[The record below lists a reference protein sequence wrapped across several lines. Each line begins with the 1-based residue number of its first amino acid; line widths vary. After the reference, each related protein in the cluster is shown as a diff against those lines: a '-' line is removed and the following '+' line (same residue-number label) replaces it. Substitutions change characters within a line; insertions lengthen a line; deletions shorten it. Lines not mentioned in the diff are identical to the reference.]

1 MRQNRPMRHTTTLT
15 AAAFTTAFAMLFAA
29 CPAGAMAAAPTASA
43 TLLARST
50 LIGVQA
56 AMREARAGN
65 KIGADAATCVQ
76 ALQPTAL
83 VPAFET
89 AVKDNWSAADIDAI
103 EAFLATPAG
112 RKYAERSVT
121 QARLDAGEPLTA
133 PLIEYTEDEVA
144 ALDRFRKTPAGT
156 QLVSHSEFANER
168 SRKAIQARLLDL
180 LTGCRAVP

>member
-1 MRQNRPMRHTTTLT
+1 MRQNRPMRHTTTFT
-15 AAAFTTAFAMLFAA
+15 AAAFATLFAA
-29 CPAGAMAAAPTASA
+29 CSAAALAATPTASA

-56 AMREARAGN
+56 AMREARAGS

-83 VPAFET
+83 VPVFES
-89 AVKDNWSAADIDAI
+89 AVKDNWNAADIDAI
-103 EAFLATPAG
+103 EAFLATPSG
-112 RKYAERSVT
+112 RKYTERSVV

-133 PLIEYTEDEVA
+133 PMPEYTEEELA
-144 ALDRFRKTPAGT
+144 ALDRFRKTPAGA

>member
-1 MRQNRPMRHTTTLT
+1 MRHTTTLT
-15 AAAFTTAFAMLFAA
+15 AAALAALLATSAFAASAA
-29 CPAGAMAAAPTASA
+29 TPTGSA

-50 LIGVQA
+50 LVGVQA

-65 KIGADAATCVQ
+65 KIGVDAASCVQ
-76 ALQPTAL
+76 ALQPAAL
-83 VPAFET
+83 VPVFET
-89 AVKDNWSAADIDAI
+89 AVKDNWSAADVDAI

-112 RKYAERSVT
+112 RRYIERSVV

-133 PLIEYTEDEVA
+133 PMPEYTEEELA
-144 ALDRFRKTPAGT
+144 ALNRFRKTPAGA

-168 SRKAIQARLLDL
+168 SRKAIQARLLEL

>member
-1 MRQNRPMRHTTTLT
+1 MRHTTTLT
-15 AAAFTTAFAMLFAA
+15 AAALAALLATSAFAASAA
-29 CPAGAMAAAPTASA
+29 TPTASA

-50 LIGVQA
+50 LVGVQA

-76 ALQPTAL
+76 TLQPTAL
-83 VPAFET
+83 VPVFET
-89 AVKDNWSAADIDAI
+89 AVKDNWSATDIDAI

-121 QARLDAGEPLTA
+121 QARLDAGEPLTTPMA
-133 PLIEYTEDEVA
+133 EYTEEELA
-144 ALDRFRKTPAGT
+144 ALDRFRKTPAGA
-156 QLVSHSEFANER
+156 QLVSRSEFANER
-168 SRKAIQARLLDL
+168 SRKAIQSRLLDL